1 MATPLDS
8 SIDPKHYARMFWR
21 RKGLIVLCAV
31 TVLCTA
37 AIALEFVP
45 PEYESEAVLMIEER
59 QRLVRDLESVMGGS
73 GQSGGGFR
81 VDEQRMDKLV
91 GRVQSQPF
99 LQRVARLL
107 RMHED
112 PAIQERAVAIVG
124 DRTDVTVD
132 EMATRIVVNQL
143 RRKITFSRGGMGIYK
158 ITVADH
164 DPNNAQL
171 LARWISEIFVDVS
184 LQTSIDELRM
194 AHEFGA
200 EQLKIY
206 EQELLRAERALEQY
220 KAAQIEQD
228 LDRSIVRET
237 NASVAEALYQRVL
250 DEAELARLRVL
261 PHARTL
267 SGTPL
272 DGERSV
278 MVADVQVANQA
289 RGLTASLEEALTERL
304 VGDARGV
311 GEWPP
316 TGSYL
321 SFRRGLL
328 QLVERK
334 VDELYASSPAD
345 LRDALARQVFSELD
359 HAAHQRAAEMLGQAI
374 SEFRTRA
381 QSQPRGEMEL
391 ARLESEVENNR
402 QLLQTFQSQMVASD
416 ISQAMELT
424 NLGMR
429 IEILDPP
436 QVPLSPARPD
446 RLRILLAALA
456 LGPLLGMAVAFASEI
471 LDNTLRSINDFQ
483 RVFEGPVLGTTPLL
497 TRTTQNPAGI
507 RRHWV
512 PISLAAV
519 LLVTIAFFLVR
530 DTVIGGWITVSS
542 PIQVVDPGDTVT
554 P

>member
-21 RKGLIVLCAV
+21 RKGLVVLCTI

-37 AIALEFVP
+37 AIALEFIP

-59 QRLVRDLESVMGGS
+59 QRLARDLESVMGGMR
-73 GQSGGGFR
+73 QSTGGFR

-91 GRVQSQPF
+91 GRVRSQPF

-112 PAIQERAVAIVG
+112 PTIRERAALVIG
-124 DRTDVTVD
+124 DRTDVSVD
-132 EMATRIVVNQL
+132 EMATRIVANQL
-143 RRKITFSRGGMGIYK
+143 RRKIEFARGGMGIYR
-158 ITVADH
+158 IIVSDH

-171 LARWISEIFVDVS
+171 LARWISELFVDVS
-184 LQTSIDELRM
+184 LQSSIEELRT

-200 EQLKIY
+200 QQLKIY

-220 KAAQIEQD
+220 QAAQIEQD
-228 LDRSIVRET
+228 FDRSIVREG
-237 NASVAEALYQRVL
+237 NVSLAEALYQRVL
-250 DEAELARLRVL
+250 DEADLARLRVL

-272 DGERSV
+272 DGERTVV
-278 MVADVQVANQA
+278 MADVQVSNQA

-304 VGDARGV
+304 VTDARGV

-316 TGSYL
+316 TGTYL

-334 VDELYASSPAD
+334 VDTMYADASSE

-359 HAAHQRAAEMLGQAI
+359 LAAHQRASEFLGQAI
-374 SEFRTRA
+374 SDFRSRA

-391 ARLESEVENNR
+391 ARLEAEVNNNR
-402 QLLQTFQSQMVASD
+402 ELLRTFQSQMVASD
-416 ISQAMELT
+416 VSQAMELT

-436 QVPLSPARPD
+436 QVPMAPARPD
-446 RLRILLAALA
+446 RLRILMAALA

-471 LDNTLRSINDFQ
+471 LDNTLRSLNDFQ
-483 RVFEGPVLGTTPLL
+483 RVFGGPVLGTTPLL

-507 RRHWV
+507 RRYWIA
-512 PISLAAV
+512 ISLTGV
-519 LLVTIAFFLVR
+519 LLVTLAFFLMR
-530 DTVIGGWITVSS
+530 DTVIGEWITVSS
-542 PIQVVDPGDTVT
+542 PIQVVDPGDAVT